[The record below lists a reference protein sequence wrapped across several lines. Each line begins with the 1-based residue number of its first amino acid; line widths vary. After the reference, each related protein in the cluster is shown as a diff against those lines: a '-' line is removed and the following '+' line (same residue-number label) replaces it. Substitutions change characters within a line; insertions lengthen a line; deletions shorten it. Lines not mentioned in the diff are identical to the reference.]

1 MKTLRI
7 ITILYLLT
15 IVLATSAHA
24 QTDYVITAKGDSIPC
39 KISMPFFG
47 GIKYK
52 DDAMSE
58 PKKIKP
64 EEIKQYFIA
73 RKNLLERS
81 VQTDSTLKPVF
92 MTVIEKG
99 KINIYESIIY
109 SGDTQIAI
117 WYISKDS
124 DEVIALKTSG
134 LSLSKPRRTRKDILA
149 KMLMDNKAVYNKY
162 KADDK
167 FTFKQIRKLVH
178 WYDTGHPLTSH

>member
-15 IVLATSAHA
+15 IVLATSAQA

-47 GIKYK
+47 SIKYK
-52 DDAMSE
+52 GDAMSE

-81 VQTDSTLKPVF
+81 VLIDSTSKPVF
-92 MTVIEKG
+92 MTVIERG
-99 KINIYESIIY
+99 KIKLYQMIIY
-109 SGDTQIAI
+109 FDDSQTTI

-124 DEVIALKTSG
+124 NDVIALKTSG

-149 KMLMDNKAVYNKY
+149 KMLMDNKAVY
-162 KADDK
+162 DK
-167 FTFKQIRKLVH
+167 
-178 WYDTGHPLTSH
+178 

>member
-1 MKTLRI
+1 MKTQI
-7 ITILYLLT
+7 ITILTAL
-15 IVLATSAHA
+15 VLALNVHA
-24 QTDYVITAKGDSIPC
+24 QTDYVITAMGDSIPC
-39 KISMPFFG
+39 KISTPFLAN
-47 GIKYK
+47 IKYK
-52 DDAMSE
+52 GDAMSE

-81 VQTDSTLKPVF
+81 VLIDSTSKPVF
-92 MTVIEKG
+92 MTVIERG
-99 KINIYESIIY
+99 KIKLYQMIIY
-109 SGDTQIAI
+109 FDDSQTTI

-149 KMLMDNKAVYNKY
+149 KMLMDNKAVYDKY

-178 WYDTGHPLTSH
+178 WYDTGHPLMSH